1 MNPLTEVRESIKSK
15 MSQFFMN
22 ITEEEW
28 HALKTGCSD
37 EHTKQA
43 LGMFTSEMF
52 HITMSE
58 IMPMIKDFGDDPG
71 ENVNLGETSL
81 QGVGEKSK
89 HCACCPHSSTQHM
102 KQDPQS
108 ADLVSDSALAE
119 GPKNG
124 PVAEPTKGSKSND
137 SSLECEVCEAEPSAT
152 SDGVNVE
159 AQLLDQQLLVKEL
172 LNAVVARASRKAK
185 VPPSDLIPQQLFPA
199 LWAQIKEK
207 SLNIKQNRIKSLE
220 KAIFKDITKL
230 LKVPPE
236 HVIITLPLAQE
247 VVNYVFKDHLF
258 RKKRNLL
265 RRLFAWC
272 RNTEDDGDQPSKTKI
287 SKTLLQDCKANIFPI
302 PGEKS
307 LSGVRSSSYDADQK
321 ERVSTLINAV
331 LSHAAKPSRHK
342 PSVRLHKLL
351 FDKVMSDDRIKDLY
365 INEKKL
371 NGLDEVIYQELRN
384 KTFCKDEH
392 MIVLLNDGDPVV
404 QNLTINIIKKYL
416 IELMENPALRTA
428 EEVQKY
434 RSSVEV
440 CIEDLVKHIFEDAEV
455 PHSPEKA
462 DAISKRLFSKVWPRI
477 KKIQIPAEHVIFLS
491 NMVYK
496 SLLEKWKD
504 PAVILSFM
512 SVEHRYV
519 YDVIIRVFKEHAII
533 ILESQPFISRFL
545 SSVGRATG
553 FAHRQ
558 NKMNVL

>member
-1 MNPLTEVRESIKSK
+1 
-15 MSQFFMN
+15 MSQFVMN

-37 EHTKQA
+37 EHTKQV

-58 IMPMIKDFGDDPG
+58 IMPMIKDFGDFGDSSGDDPG

-108 ADLVSDSALAE
+108 ADLVSDSELAE

-152 SDGVNVE
+152 FDGVNVE

-185 VPPSDLIPQQLFPA
+185 VPPSDSIQQLIFPA

-207 SLNIKQNRIKSLE
+207 TLNIKQNRIKSLE

-230 LKVPPE
+230 LEIPPD
-236 HVIITLPLAQE
+236 HVIIALPIVQE
-247 VVNYVFKDHLF
+247 VVISVFKDHLF

-272 RNTEDDGDQPSKTKI
+272 GITEDDGDQPSEINKI
-287 SKTLLQDCKANIFPI
+287 SKTLLQDFKANIFPI
-302 PGEKS
+302 PWEKS
-307 LSGVRSSSYDADQK
+307 LSGVRGSSYDADQK

-331 LSHAAKPSRHK
+331 LSRAAKPSHHK
-342 PSVRLHKLL
+342 PSVKLQKLL

-371 NGLDEVIYQELRN
+371 KGLDKVIYQEFRN
-384 KTFCKDEH
+384 KTFCEDKH

-404 QNLTINIIKKYL
+404 QNLMINIIQKYL
-416 IELMENPALRTA
+416 IELMEYPALSAA

-440 CIEDLVKHIFEDAEV
+440 CIEDLVKHVFKNAES
-455 PHSPEKA
+455 PRSPEKA
-462 DAISKRLFSKVWPRI
+462 DAISKRLFGKVWPRI
-477 KKIQIPAEHVIFLS
+477 KKFQIPAEHVTFLS
-491 NMVYK
+491 NMMYQ
-496 SLLEKWKD
+496 SLIEKWKD
-504 PAVILSFM
+504 PAVILTFM
-512 SVEHRYV
+512 SLEHRYV
-519 YDVIIRVFKEHAII
+519 YDVIIQVFKEHAVT
-533 ILESQPFISRFL
+533 ILESQPFIRSFF
-545 SSVGRATG
+545 SSVGQATG